1 MVKDNLPQTTMKDDF
16 RFVVENDAQQ
26 LVTIKNKGNISLKLL
41 DITGAT
47 SNFGFF
53 QVFIVDDISTPYNEG
68 TVVLRSY
75 ITWTEKNIKTP
86 LSSGKYV
93 ILYTHSIPNPVDSS
107 ITQYVISVKAHS

>member
-1 MVKDNLPQTTMKDDF
+1 MVKDNLSQITMKDDF

-53 QVFIVDDISTPYNEG
+53 AVDIVDDISTPYNEG
-68 TVVLRSY
+68 TSVLQPSI

-93 ILYTHSIPNPVDSS
+93 ILYSSAIDSS
-107 ITQYVISVKAHS
+107 RTKYVISVKAHS

>member
-16 RFVVENDAQQ
+16 RFVVEYEEQN

-41 DITGAT
+41 DIAAGPT

-53 QVFIVDDISTPYNEG
+53 GVTIVDDISTPYNEG
-68 TVVLRSY
+68 TVVLQSSI

-93 ILYTHSIPNPVDSS
+93 ILYSKAISPRSK
-107 ITQYVISVKAHS
+107 YVISVKAHS

>member
-1 MVKDNLPQTTMKDDF
+1 MVKDNLSQITMKDDF
-16 RFVVENDAQQ
+16 RFVVENDSQQ

-41 DITGAT
+41 DITAGPT

-53 QVFIVDDISTPYNEG
+53 GVTIVDDISTPYNEG
-68 TVVLRSY
+68 TDVLQSSI

-93 ILYTHSIPNPVDSS
+93 ILYSS
-107 ITQYVISVKAHS
+107 AIESRSKYVISVKAHS

>member
-16 RFVVENDAQQ
+16 RFVVGKDAQQ

-41 DITGAT
+41 DITGAI

-53 QVFIVDDISTPYNEG
+53 DVIIVDDISTPYNEG
-68 TVVLRSY
+68 TVVLRAN

-93 ILYTHSIPNPVDSS
+93 ILYTHSS
-107 ITQYVISVKAHS
+107 IIKYVISVKAHS

>member
-16 RFVVENDAQQ
+16 RFVVEYEEQN

-41 DITGAT
+41 DITAGPT

-53 QVFIVDDISTPYNEG
+53 QVYIVDDISTPYNEG
-68 TVVLRSY
+68 TSVLQSDI

-93 ILYTHSIPNPVDSS
+93 ILYSKAISPRSK
-107 ITQYVISVKAHS
+107 YVISVKAHS

>member
-16 RFVVENDAQQ
+16 RFVVENDSQQ

-53 QVFIVDDISTPYNEG
+53 GVTIVDDISTPYNEG
-68 TVVLRSY
+68 TDVLQASI

-93 ILYTHSIPNPVDSS
+93 ILYSS
-107 ITQYVISVKAHS
+107 AIESRSKYVISVKAHS

>member
-16 RFVVENDAQQ
+16 RFVVENDSQQ

-53 QVFIVDDISTPYNEG
+53 GVTIVDDISTPYNEG
-68 TVVLRSY
+68 TDVLQASI

-93 ILYTHSIPNPVDSS
+93 ILYTSAIDSS
-107 ITQYVISVKAHS
+107 RTKYVISVKAHS

>member
-16 RFVVENDAQQ
+16 RFVVEYEEQN

-53 QVFIVDDISTPYNEG
+53 AVDIVDDISTPYNEG
-68 TVVLRSY
+68 TAVLQPSI

-93 ILYTHSIPNPVDSS
+93 ILYTSAIDSS
-107 ITQYVISVKAHS
+107 RTKYVISVKAHS

>member
-1 MVKDNLPQTTMKDDF
+1 MINDNLQQTTMIDDF

-53 QVFIVDDISTPYNEG
+53 GVTIVDDISTPYNEG
-68 TVVLRSY
+68 TSVLQPSI

-93 ILYTHSIPNPVDSS
+93 ILYTSAIDSR
-107 ITQYVISVKAHS
+107 TKYVISVKAHS

>member
-1 MVKDNLPQTTMKDDF
+1 MVKDNLQQTTMKDDF

-53 QVFIVDDISTPYNEG
+53 GVTIVDHIMKE
-68 TVVLRSY
+68 LRFCNHLLLLGQKK
-75 ITWTEKNIKTP
+75 I
-86 LSSGKYV
+86 
-93 ILYTHSIPNPVDSS
+93 
-107 ITQYVISVKAHS
+107 

>member
-53 QVFIVDDISTPYNEG
+53 GVTIVDDISTPYNEG
-68 TVVLRSY
+68 TVVLQSSI

-93 ILYTHSIPNPVDSS
+93 ILYTSAIDSAR
-107 ITQYVISVKAHS
+107 TKYVISVKAHS

>member
-41 DITGAT
+41 DITAGPT

-53 QVFIVDDISTPYNEG
+53 GVTIVDDISTPYNEG
-68 TVVLRSY
+68 TVVLQSSI
-75 ITWTEKNIKTP
+75 ITWTEKNLKTP

-93 ILYTHSIPNPVDSS
+93 ILYSS
-107 ITQYVISVKAHS
+107 AIESRSKYVISVKAHS

>member
-41 DITGAT
+41 DIIGAT
-47 SNFGFF
+47 SYFGFF
-53 QVFIVDDISTPYNEG
+53 GVTIVDDISTPYNEG
-68 TVVLRSY
+68 TWVLQSST

-93 ILYTHSIPNPVDSS
+93 ILYTSRMDSR
-107 ITQYVISVKAHS
+107 TKYVISAKAHS

>member
-16 RFVVENDAQQ
+16 RFVVENDSQQ

-41 DITGAT
+41 DITAGPT

-53 QVFIVDDISTPYNEG
+53 GVTIVDDISTPYNEG
-68 TVVLRSY
+68 TSVLQSSI

-93 ILYTHSIPNPVDSS
+93 ILYTSAIDSS
-107 ITQYVISVKAHS
+107 RTKYVISVKAHS

>member
-1 MVKDNLPQTTMKDDF
+1 MVKDNLLQTTMKDDF

-53 QVFIVDDISTPYNEG
+53 AVDIVDDISTPYNEG
-68 TVVLRSY
+68 TSVLQSSI

-93 ILYTHSIPNPVDSS
+93 ILYTSAIDSR
-107 ITQYVISVKAHS
+107 TKYVISVKAHS

>member
-1 MVKDNLPQTTMKDDF
+1 MVKDNLSQITMKDDF
-16 RFVVENDAQQ
+16 RFVVENNSQQ

-53 QVFIVDDISTPYNEG
+53 GVIIVDDISTPYNEG
-68 TVVLRSY
+68 TSVLQPSI

-93 ILYTHSIPNPVDSS
+93 ILYNSAIDSS
-107 ITQYVISVKAHS
+107 ITKYVISVKAQS